1 MLFSWWFVIGTLNPE
16 GGSTYYYG
24 GNRYHAQ
31 YPSEERKIEEEL
43 DTLKEV
49 DAEDRKIVRASKS
62 KSCGYTGL
70 TILYRLHK
78 LYGFDIFK
86 DLVIDTVHNI
96 PTNIVATELKYLIQ
110 TEKID
115 AKLVEGCLNSFPWTA
130 GVSS

>member
-16 GGSTYYYG
+16 GGSRYYG
-24 GNRYHAQ
+24 GNRYHAR
-31 YPSEERKIEEEL
+31 YPWEERKIEEEL

-49 DAEDRKIVRASKS
+49 DAEDRKSVRARKS

-86 DLVIDTVHNI
+86 DLVTDTMHNI
-96 PTNIVATELKYLIQ
+96 PTNIVAA
-110 TEKID
+110 D
-115 AKLVEGCLNSFPWTA
+115 
-130 GVSS
+130 SSTLFKQKTCKTCGGPP